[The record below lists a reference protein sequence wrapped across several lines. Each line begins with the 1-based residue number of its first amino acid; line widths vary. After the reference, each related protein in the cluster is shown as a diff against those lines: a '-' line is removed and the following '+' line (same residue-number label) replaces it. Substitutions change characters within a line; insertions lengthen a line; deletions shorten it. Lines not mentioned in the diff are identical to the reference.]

1 MKNASNVLAK
11 QMAAFTQYL
20 FQMKDCVSLFIL
32 KFAENY
38 LFSKTVKIPH
48 ASSSICVVCNSSFI
62 KRFSENS
69 DFHR

>member
-11 QMAAFTQYL
+11 QIGAFTQYL
-20 FQMKDCVSLFIL
+20 FQMKDCVSL
-32 KFAENY
+32 FAENY